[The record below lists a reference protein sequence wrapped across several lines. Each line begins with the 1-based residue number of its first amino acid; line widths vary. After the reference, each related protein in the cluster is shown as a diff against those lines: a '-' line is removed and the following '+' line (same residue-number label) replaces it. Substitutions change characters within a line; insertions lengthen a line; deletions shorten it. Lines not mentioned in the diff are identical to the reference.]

1 MSHLTVAEPVLNNGA
16 ASEGGL
22 EGEMPGRN
30 GNAPSSRRSFLI
42 WLLGTSL
49 GATLLAALYPV
60 FRFVIPPEVGE
71 APVNRVLA
79 GKLSELPLNSGKI
92 FRFGSKPGIVVRT
105 AAGEVRA
112 FSAVCTHLNCTVQY
126 RSDFQQIW
134 CACHNGHYDL
144 QGKNIAGPPPRPLE
158 AYRVDLSGDEVYVTK
173 GA

>member
-1 MSHLTVAEPVLNNGA
+1 MSHLTLAEMVLNNGA
-16 ASEGGL
+16 EKEGGL
-22 EGEMPGRN
+22 EGEMPGST
-30 GNAPSSRRSFLI
+30 GDAALSRRSFLT
-42 WLLGTSL
+42 WVLGTSL

-79 GKLSELPLNSGKI
+79 GKISELPVNSGKI
-92 FRFGSKPGIVVRT
+92 FRFGSKPGILIRT
-105 AAGEVRA
+105 TAGEVQA

-126 RSDFQQIW
+126 RPDFQHIW

-158 AYRVDLSGDEVYVTK
+158 SYKVDIAGDEVHVTK